1 MNVAYSSVVSVT
13 VEGSTT
19 HEHLTRTYESHVE
32 KHGSSPSLQQ
42 LFENAR
48 DAASSDHDRAVI
60 SWLESKVSARVV
72 DDDDSDDDDTSHT
85 PRFLSHLTGHITKHH
100 EEHHNQRPN
109 NGVFISPVFFPS
121 ENSFNNFIKT
131 LDNAKKS
138 LDICVFTITDNE
150 VAEVVIR
157 AHERGVRV
165 RIITDDDKSEDLGAD
180 VKRLAREHDIPT
192 RVDGSPS
199 HMHHKFAII
208 DDSLVMTGSYNWT
221 KGARYQNREDL
232 TLTNSAKAVRAFK
245 SEFEKLWDLFEEFQ
259 L

>member
-1 MNVAYSSVVSVT
+1 MNVAYSSVVSVS

-19 HEHLTRTYESHVE
+19 HEHLTRTYEKHVE
-32 KHGSSPSLQQ
+32 SHGASPSLQQ
-42 LFENAR
+42 LFETAR

-60 SWLESKVSARVV
+60 SWLESAVTKESER
-72 DDDDSDDDDTSHT
+72 DDDSHS
-85 PRFLSHLTGHITKHH
+85 LIGHIKKHH
-100 EEHHNQRPN
+100 DEHHHSN

-121 ENSFNNFIKT
+121 EDSFENFITT
-131 LDNAKKS
+131 LSNAKKS

-150 VAEVVIR
+150 VADIVIK

-165 RIITDDDKSEDLGAD
+165 RIISDDDKSDDLGAD
-180 VKRLAREHDIPT
+180 VKRFARDYGIPT

-208 DDSLVMTGSYNWT
+208 DDGLVMTGSYNWT

-232 TLTNSAKAVRAFK
+232 CLTNSAKAVRAFK
-245 SEFEKLWDLFEEFQ
+245 DEFEKLWDLFEEFQ